1 MSTAVDNEPRFAET
15 HIKIA
20 FGRSTDLLQLITYQ
34 PSNYCLFSCVAA
46 RCAYLVAKLPLIISS
61 CRLRRRS
68 LTVRSWNRDVSSDAW
83 HHINPSLFPK
93 PIRGSNFRILLLFF
107 FGHVFD
113 SRTFWRS
120 LMQAGLRH
128 ASRPIQPLNDLER
141 RKMAM
146 DWTTAYRRRR
156 CSSPRP
162 VTATQHNLY
171 CHGGTRSACV
181 YWVNSTQ
188 RSAPNRTTLLIYRT
202 PSGLEWSYYG
212 RTSECAGLY
221 LASRWFC
228 VGGFICCRSISALA

>member
-1 MSTAVDNEPRFAET
+1 MSRDLPRPKSRLLSDEAPIYCNLSLISRPIIVSSLVLLHAALISLPNFRWLFHHVACEGGVWPFVLGIGTCHPTHDTISIPVCFPSQSEGAIFA
-15 HIKIA
+15 
-20 FGRSTDLLQLITYQ
+20 F
-34 PSNYCLFSCVAA
+34 CFFFFWSCVWFSNV
-46 RCAYLVAKLPLIISS
+46 LEE
-61 CRLRRRS
+61 
-68 LTVRSWNRDVSSDAW
+68 SDASW
-83 HHINPSLFPK
+83 
-93 PIRGSNFRILLLFF
+93 
-107 FGHVFD
+107 
-113 SRTFWRS
+113 
-120 LMQAGLRH
+120 H

-221 LASRWFC
+221 LASWWFC